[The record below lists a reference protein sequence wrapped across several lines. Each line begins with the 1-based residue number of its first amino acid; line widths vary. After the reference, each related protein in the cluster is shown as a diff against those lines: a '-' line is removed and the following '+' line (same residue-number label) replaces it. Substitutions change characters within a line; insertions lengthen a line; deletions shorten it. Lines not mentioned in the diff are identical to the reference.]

1 MRITDSRI
9 ASDFLY
15 NVNNT
20 QERINEYQNQLSSG
34 TRVNEPSDDPEAA
47 DMIMR
52 LNATIGRN
60 EQFSLNI
67 GAGQSM
73 LSNSTDALD
82 SISQVVAQ
90 LQTTMTQVSNGAEA
104 SAIPTFADTV
114 DGYISQALALANT
127 QFNGKYIFGGT
138 QTQTPP
144 YTLTPNA
151 APPPSETVTYS
162 GNSGKIDYAVG
173 EGQVQT
179 INVTGQDA
187 FGGTALFDE
196 MIKIRDNLKAGVT
209 PTQAD
214 VTAVQNSMQTLLNA
228 SGKAGAILQ
237 SLDTTA
243 THLQGQHTQ
252 LQALRSVQQD
262 TDVAAATLS
271 LKQDQTTLDAALAVG
286 AKILPQ
292 SLVNFLA

>member
-1 MRITDSRI
+1 MRITEARI
-9 ASDFLY
+9 ANDFLY

-52 LNATIGRN
+52 LNATLGRN
-60 EQFSLNI
+60 EQFSSNV

-73 LSNSTDALD
+73 LSNSADALD
-82 SISQVVAQ
+82 GIGQIVAQ
-90 LQTTMTQVSNGAEA
+90 LQTTMTQVSNGAQS

-114 DGYISQALALANT
+114 DGYLTQALALANT
-127 QFNGKYIFGGT
+127 EFNGKYVFGGT

-144 YTLTPNA
+144 YVLTPNA
-151 APPPSETVTYS
+151 APPPSQTVTYA
-162 GNSGKIDYAVG
+162 GNDGKIEYAVG
-173 EGQVQT
+173 EGQTQPV
-179 INVTGQDA
+179 NVTGQEA
-187 FGGTALFDE
+187 FNGTALFDQI
-196 MIKIRDNLKAGVT
+196 IKIRDNLKAGIT

-214 VTAVQNSMQTLLNA
+214 FTAVQASLQTLLNT
-228 SGKAGAILQ
+228 SGRAGAILQ

-243 THLQGQHTQ
+243 AHLQGQHTQ
-252 LQALRSVQQD
+252 LLALRSVQQD
-262 TDVAAATLS
+262 TDVASATLN
-271 LKQDQTTLDAALAVG
+271 LKQEQTALDAALAVG